1 MPEKYY
7 CGLTDAV
14 VAGYVNIKMLFA
26 RQPVRQNEMIFA
38 EALLMERK
46 EVLQRLGRS
55 GPSRCLYDSV
65 SRIQVIQGSERC

>member
-55 GPSRCLYDSV
+55 GPSCLYDSV